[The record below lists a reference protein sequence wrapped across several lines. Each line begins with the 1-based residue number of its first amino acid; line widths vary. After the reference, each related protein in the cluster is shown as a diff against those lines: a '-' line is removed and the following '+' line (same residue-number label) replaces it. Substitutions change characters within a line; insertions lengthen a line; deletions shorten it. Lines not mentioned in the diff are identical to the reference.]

1 MPSRWMLI
9 ENSGIRIGR
18 ASATQP
24 EFETSSDFLNSD
36 FLNRFFL
43 VLELAEHHVT
53 EYLIRSHALFGA
65 RSLRSR

>member
-24 EFETSSDFLNSD
+24 EFETSSDFLN
-36 FLNRFFL
+36 RFYI
-43 VLELAEHHVT
+43 VVEVAEHHVT
-53 EYLIRSHALFGA
+53 EYLIRFHALFGA

>member
-24 EFETSSDFLNSD
+24 EFETSAD
-36 FLNRFFL
+36 FLNRFYI
-43 VLELAEHHVT
+43 VVEVAEHHVT